1 MTDDERKGVTA
12 QDIALALRLITSVDD
27 VLDEIQTAQLERLA
41 GVASALCESYAPEAP
56 QAILDES
63 AIRVAAYLFD
73 VAPDAANA
81 PQNAFSHSGAMS
93 LLSFWRTQRATPI
106 RGNREC

>member
-1 MTDDERKGVTA
+1 MTDESKGITV
-12 QDIALALRLITSVDD
+12 QDLATALRLITSDDDALDD
-27 VLDEIQTAQLERLA
+27 VQTAQLDRLA
-41 GVASALCESYAPEAP
+41 GVASALVTAYAPEAP
-56 QAILDES
+56 QAIQDES

-81 PQNAFSHSGAMS
+81 PQNAFVHSGAQA

-106 RGNREC
+106 RSGRESA